1 VSEETGSGSDRL
13 AAAGGFGTVA
23 ETSLTRS
30 ERIQRLLDQWL
41 AAPLRVVWDDVR
53 ARIGATVLLTFV
65 VVGTVGPALVA
76 APRVGQGAPLVGP
89 FAGGI
94 VGGDWY
100 AATTTSALGV
110 TVPWLEFRWPLG
122 TDIVGRGI
130 LEQVVHATPQ
140 MLTMITAA
148 GLFVTVLGTTVGAV
162 AGYTGGRVDQAL
174 STVVDVVMTLPGLP
188 LLLVLVALLEPKSP
202 IVLGVVLSLQAW
214 AGMARAIRSQVL
226 TIRSTSYVEAA
237 RAMGLSTPTIVAKEV
252 VPNIMPF
259 VMINMVN
266 AMRGVIF
273 ASVGLYFLGLL
284 PFRQVVNWGV
294 MLQLAY
300 SNGGL
305 LTVEAA
311 HWLLVPMLA
320 IVLLSMALIL
330 FAQGMDRVF
339 NPRVRARHA
348 KTTSTDLDTSSP
360 DPASAD
366 PTSSAPKIGGKQ

>member
-1 VSEETGSGSDRL
+1 VSRENSVSNFPGEHS
-13 AAAGGFGTVA
+13 GFGTVA
-23 ETSLTRS
+23 ESSLSRTERTR
-30 ERIQRLLDQWL
+30 RLLDLWVV
-41 AAPLRVVWDDVR
+41 APMRVVWDDVR
-53 ARIGATVLLTFV
+53 ARIGAVLIVGFV
-65 VVGTVGPALVA
+65 LMGVVGPSLVA
-76 APRVGQGAPLVGP
+76 EPRIGQAPLLVGP
-89 FAGGI
+89 FQGGI
-94 VGGDWY
+94 IGGSWY
-100 AATTTSALGV
+100 ELTSTSLFGV
-110 TVPWLEFRWPLG
+110 SVPWLAVYWPLG
-122 TDIVGRGI
+122 TDYVGRGI

-140 MLTMITAA
+140 MLAMITSA
-148 GLFVTVLGTTVGAV
+148 GLFVTVLGTSVGAL
-162 AGYTGGRVDQAL
+162 AGYCGGRVDQAL
-174 STVVDVVMTLPGLP
+174 STVVDIVMTLPGLP
-188 LLLVLVALLEPKSP
+188 LLLILVALLEPENP
-202 IVLGVVLSLQAW
+202 VVLGIVLSLQAW

-284 PFRQVVNWGV
+284 PISEIVNWGV

-305 LTVEAA
+305 MTLDAA
-311 HWLLVPMLA
+311 HWLLVPMVA

-348 KTTSTDLDTSSP
+348 TTAKDTASP
-360 DPASAD
+360 DPAS
-366 PTSSAPKIGGKQ
+366 PAPSIGGER